1 MKKYT
6 DDLIDKILNYKSVSV
21 TEKIDRLLEIDAIQY
36 TNLGTDSTKSE
47 KLQVRRNSRY
57 IYRAIQKLDYE
68 MGSKML
74 HFVDK

>member
-1 MKKYT
+1 MKKYS
-6 DDLIDKILNYKSVSV
+6 DELIDKTINYKSVSNR
-21 TEKIDRLLEIDAIQY
+21 EKIDRLLEIDAIQY

-47 KLQVRRNSRY
+47 KLQVRRNSKY

-68 MGSKML
+68 IGSKFL

>member
-6 DDLIDKILNYKSVSV
+6 DDLIDKILNYKSFSV
-21 TEKIDRLLEIDAIQY
+21 KEKIDRLLEIDAIQY

-47 KLQVRRNSRY
+47 KLQVRRNSKY